1 MACRALSVWALA
13 IAIGA
18 SAVQAADTGQYT
30 GVGSCSANNCH
41 GSTQPASKAGDADNT
56 ATIWSTKDHHAKA
69 YTALSNE
76 KLKSGFSPGKMA
88 KALKIDNAE
97 TSDKCL
103 SCHAIDVPVARRGKK
118 FDLTDGVGCE
128 SCHGPA
134 EKWLEP
140 HAKPKEA
147 NWSHAKS
154 VENGMYDTLDLV
166 QRAEKCVS
174 CHLAID
180 HLLVSAGHPQPVFEL
195 ETYSLSMP
203 KHWPAPFNKAREG
216 GFFGPRSL
224 ATGSAIAL
232 RDALKQLAKRT
243 SDNAPAALVENSWR
257 QAWAHYAV
265 LQHLAPNSVPILDGA
280 IKDRGK
286 AANAA
291 KGATG
296 TLDQLAHQLSQKEFD
311 KASTKSALVAIAGDQ
326 DSVSTIGVHAAA
338 QTAFALDVLYRAYAS
353 ADPANKKEINAA
365 IGKLFDDAGD
375 PMKPETFKKE
385 QFLKDQQAVA
395 GFFK

>member
-1 MACRALSVWALA
+1 MIARWSSLVAVVAVLNASSVR
-13 IAIGA
+13 
-18 SAVQAADTGQYT
+18 AADTLQYT

-41 GSTQPASKAGDADNT
+41 GATQPAAKQGDADNT

-69 YTALSNE
+69 YTNLTNE
-76 KLKSGFSPGKMA
+76 RLRSGFSPSKMV

-103 SCHAIDVPVARRGKK
+103 GCHAIDVPAARRGKK
-118 FDLTDGVGCE
+118 FDLADGVGCE
-128 SCHGPA
+128 SCHGAA

-140 HAKPKEA
+140 HAKPKES

-154 VENGMYDTLDLV
+154 VESGMYDTLDLV

-180 HLLVSAGHPQPVFEL
+180 HTLVNAGHPQPVFEL
-195 ETYSLSMP
+195 EEYSLSMP
-203 KHWPAPFNKAREG
+203 KHWPAPFNKAREA
-216 GFFGPRSL
+216 GFFGPRAW
-224 ATGSAIAL
+224 ATGQAIEL
-232 RDALKQLAKRT
+232 RDALSQLAKRT
-243 SDNAPAALVENSWR
+243 SSGAPARLVEDSWR

-265 LQHLAPNSVPILDGA
+265 LDHLVAKPAGLEST
-280 IKDRGK
+280 IKDRAK
-286 AANAA
+286 AAGAA
-291 KGATG
+291 KGAG
-296 TLDQLAHQLSQKEFD
+296 AALEQLARDLSKKEFD
-311 KASTKSALVAIAGDQ
+311 KDQTKSLLKAIAADG
-326 DSVSTIGVHAAA
+326 DSVSTVGVHAAA
-338 QTAFALDVLYRAYAS
+338 QVAFALDVGYRAYSS

-395 GFFK
+395 AFFK